1 MRSESMEEEPS
12 CPLTDGR
19 SVTGAKGEAM
29 SVMYTGA
36 GLCGLCVGE
45 GGGTKEKSGKKKGEN
60 VSGRNRK
67 FSLSFNLET
76 NPA

>member
-19 SVTGAKGEAM
+19 RVNEAKGEAM

-36 GLCGLCVGE
+36 GFCGLCVGE
-45 GGGTKEKSGKKKGEN
+45 GGGTKEESGKKG
-60 VSGRNRK
+60 
-67 FSLSFNLET
+67 T
-76 NPA
+76 